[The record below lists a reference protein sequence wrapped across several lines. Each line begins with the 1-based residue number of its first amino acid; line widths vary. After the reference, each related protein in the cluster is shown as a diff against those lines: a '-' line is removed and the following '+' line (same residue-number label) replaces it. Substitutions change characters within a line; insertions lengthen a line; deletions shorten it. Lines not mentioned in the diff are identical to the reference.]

1 MRKLFG
7 ANKKKKSSTNL
18 KAGTLKIPIPMI
30 NGSEYADLTES
41 QMSTLIGGGNRD
53 YHKKKLTS
61 SLSSQRTN
69 NTTQTE
75 KTPSNIPVQQQ
86 PVTPSRS
93 ISSPPIL
100 VMPKPMH
107 SLPPTRYLL
116 RNYDYEKT
124 QVESSSSSSS
134 GESSQEEEEEQG
146 KEHRIMS
153 SPLPLKTERED
164 DEGRNHQSY
173 TFVTRTSEDSIKQ
186 YVSASE
192 SPFPTASSIVSSM
205 NQPNVATLS
214 PSFSSPSSPVK
225 NTSIGNDMIHANEPK
240 RATSSVPLPASSTF
254 ANTPAAADDDDSNVH
269 HKQDTP
275 KPLFSNSNDA
285 VIQEFPLPPSN
296 LYAVAEDTHS
306 RNLPSVHEYNN
317 TKSTTPPTKKRVS
330 RPPTSSSGS
339 SATVGHDVTHSQN
352 RLVNNNSDKPPG
364 SLLQTISSESPAFHQ
379 NNSNSRMDSLTEM
392 LQSEIKKMALNA
404 DLLEL
409 KRTVDRMQQQR
420 VTDLEDHLT
429 RVAEQKL
436 REMEILEQ
444 IKQTKQRL
452 DMAIAE
458 NMFTNK
464 NSGEQEVPKQPTDD
478 QAPVM
483 KSSSSTNTTRSN
495 KLRSSGSMN
504 AGTTASNSHIRHQH
518 PQQPPANRQRHRRS
532 LPSAYQRL
540 PAQNEYFPDMNNPNF
555 EFDYPPPPQFGYPQ
569 DYDPEINM
577 MMMMNGN
584 QSQFVDPFTMDSP
597 RGRYT
602 HRKSSL
608 QRRPRSK
615 SMESQWQDQLDLD
628 QHYMLQQQ
636 QQHPLPSYPNMHPD
650 GNFYYATPR
659 TRSRKSSLRS
669 AKSSSSDSDDNN
681 NSNKNDDFD
690 QAQANSANREES
702 VMDKPESARQ
712 HEMGSDEDRHHPTR
726 HRSGSGRFRQ
736 GHPHPGAMG
745 NMPPNMF
752 AYPNGLP
759 PLPHLMD
766 RERMKMRPPPPPPP
780 HYGYNNMPPPP
791 PPGNEYFSYMPPSQR
806 ISPRMMAALAAD
818 EQNQQQQQQQ
828 QQPYGGYQW
837 GAPPPPPPQGMYG
850 IPPPPPPDNLGAAA
864 NLPCDQQTDQQAFGN
879 RRFPPPP
886 PSVSGGQ
893 QQPNTLQQT
902 PQPPPPQGYISMYGE
917 RMYM

>member
-30 NGSEYADLTES
+30 NGVEYADLTES
-41 QMSTLIGGGNRD
+41 QISTLIGGGNRD
-53 YHKKKLTS
+53 YHKKKLAS

-116 RNYDYEKT
+116 RSYDYEKT
-124 QVESSSSSSS
+124 QVESSSDGSSSD
-134 GESSQEEEEEQG
+134 SSEEEEEQEQE

-153 SPLPLKTERED
+153 SPLPLKTERK
-164 DEGRNHQSY
+164 DEESQNHQSSA
-173 TFVTRTSEDSIKQ
+173 FVTRTSEDSIRQ

-214 PSFSSPSSPVK
+214 PSFSSPSSPAK
-225 NTSIGNDMIHANEPK
+225 YTSIGNDMNHTHELK
-240 RATSSVPLPASSTF
+240 RTTSSVPPPASSTF
-254 ANTPAAADDDDSNVH
+254 AISPAANDANVH
-269 HKQDTP
+269 DKQDTP
-275 KPLFSNSNDA
+275 KPPSSNSNEA
-285 VIQEFPLPPSN
+285 VIQEFPLPPSS
-296 LYAVAEDTHS
+296 LYTTTEDMHS
-306 RNLPSVHEYNN
+306 GNLPSIHEYN
-317 TKSTTPPTKKRVS
+317 TIKSTTPPTKKRVS

-352 RLVNNNSDKPPG
+352 RHINNNSDKPPG

-379 NNSNSRMDSLTEM
+379 NNNNSRMDSLTEM

-420 VTDLEDHLT
+420 VADLEDHLT

-458 NMFTNK
+458 KMFTNK
-464 NSGEQEVPKQPTDD
+464 NSEEQDVPKPPKDD
-478 QAPVM
+478 QAPAM

-495 KLRSSGSMN
+495 KLRSGGSTSAN
-504 AGTTASNSHIRHQH
+504 AAASNSHVRHQH
-518 PQQPPANRQRHRRS
+518 PQQPAVNKQRNRRS

-540 PAQNEYFPDMNNPNF
+540 PAQNEYFPDMNKPSF
-555 EFDYPPPPQFGYPQ
+555 EFDYPPQFGYPQ
-569 DYDPEINM
+569 DYDPEFDM
-577 MMMMNGN
+577 MRMMNASQG
-584 QSQFVDPFTMDSP
+584 QFVDPFAMDSP

-608 QRRPRSK
+608 KRRPRSK
-615 SMESQWQDQLDLD
+615 SMESQWQEQLDQD
-628 QHYMLQQQ
+628 QHYMQQQQQQQ
-636 QQHPLPSYPNMHPD
+636 QQHPHPPYPDMYPD

-669 AKSSSSDSDDNN
+669 AKSSSSDSDNN
-681 NSNKNDDFD
+681 NSNKNDNFD
-690 QAQANSANREES
+690 QAHANSANGEES
-702 VMDKPESARQ
+702 AMGEKPASARQ
-712 HEMGSDEDRHHPTR
+712 QEMESDEDRQHAAR
-726 HRSGSGRFRQ
+726 HRSGSGRFRR

-766 RERMKMRPPPPPPP
+766 RDRMKMRPPPPPP
-780 HYGYNNMPPPP
+780 YGYNNMPPPP

-828 QQPYGGYQW
+828 QQSYGGYQW
-837 GAPPPPPPQGMYG
+837 GPPPQ
-850 IPPPPPPDNLGAAA
+850 
-864 NLPCDQQTDQQAFGN
+864 DQQAFGN

-886 PSVSGGQ
+886 PSAAGQ
-893 QQPNTLQQT
+893 QQPNSLQQT
-902 PQPPPPQGYISMYGE
+902 PPAPPQGYISMYGE
-917 RMYM
+917 RIYM

>member
-7 ANKKKKSSTNL
+7 ANKKKKSSSSL
-18 KAGTLKIPIPMI
+18 KAGTVKIPIPMI
-30 NGSEYADLTES
+30 NGVEYADLTES
-41 QMSTLIGGGNRD
+41 QISTLIGGGNRD
-53 YHKKKLTS
+53 YHKKKLAS

-69 NTTQTE
+69 HTTQTE
-75 KTPSNIPVQQQ
+75 KMPSNIPVQQP

-93 ISSPPIL
+93 LSSPPVL

-124 QVESSSSSSS
+124 QVESSSDGSSSD
-134 GESSQEEEEEQG
+134 SSEEEGQER
-146 KEHRIMS
+146 EHRIMS
-153 SPLPLKTERED
+153 SPLPLKAERED
-164 DEGRNHQSY
+164 EESRNHQSY
-173 TFVTRTSEDSIKQ
+173 TFVTRTSEDSIRQ

-205 NQPNVATLS
+205 NPPNVATLS

-225 NTSIGNDMIHANEPK
+225 YTSIGNDMLHTNEPA
-240 RATSSVPLPASSTF
+240 RASSSVPPPASSTF
-254 ANTPAAADDDDSNVH
+254 ATASPAAAAAANDT
-269 HKQDTP
+269 QITP
-275 KPLFSNSNDA
+275 KPPSSNSNDA
-285 VIQEFPLPPSN
+285 VIQEFPIPPSN
-296 LYAVAEDTHS
+296 LYTATEDS
-306 RNLPSVHEYNN
+306 QGRNVLLSSVHES
-317 TKSTTPPTKKRVS
+317 KSTTPPTKKRVS
-330 RPPTSSSGS
+330 RPPTSSSAS

-379 NNSNSRMDSLTEM
+379 NNNNSRMDSLTEM

-420 VTDLEDHLT
+420 VVDLEDHLT

-458 NMFTNK
+458 RMFASS
-464 NSGEQEVPKQPTDD
+464 NSQEQQQEEAPKQPSDD
-478 QAPVM
+478 PVPVM

-495 KLRSSGSMN
+495 KLRSSSGSTSAN
-504 AGTTASNSHIRHQH
+504 TTANNAPMR
-518 PQQPPANRQRHRRS
+518 QQPVTNRQKNRRS

-540 PAQNEYFPDMNNPNF
+540 PAQNEYFPDMNKPNF
-555 EFDYPPPPQFGYPQ
+555 DFDYPPHFGYPQ
-569 DYDPEINM
+569 DYDAELDM
-577 MMMMNGN
+577 MRMMNGN
-584 QSQFVDPFTMDSP
+584 QTQFVDPFAMDSP

-615 SMESQWQDQLDLD
+615 SMESQWQEQLDQD
-628 QHYMLQQQ
+628 QHYMQQQQ
-636 QQHPLPSYPNMHPD
+636 QQHPHPPYPDMYPD

-669 AKSSSSDSDDNN
+669 AKSSSSDSDNN
-681 NSNKNDDFD
+681 ANTKNDNFD
-690 QAQANSANREES
+690 QASANTAHGEES
-702 VMDKPESARQ
+702 AIDKKPVSARQ
-712 HEMGSDEDRHHPTR
+712 QEMGSDEDRHHTTR
-726 HRSGSGRFRQ
+726 RRSGSGRFRR

-745 NMPPNMF
+745 NMPPTMF

-780 HYGYNNMPPPP
+780 PYGYNNMPPP

-828 QQPYGGYQW
+828 QQQPYGGYQW
-837 GAPPPPPPQGMYG
+837 GPPPPPPPQGMYG
-850 IPPPPPPDNLGAAA
+850 VRPPPPSDNPGAAV
-864 NLPCDQQTDQQAFGN
+864 NLPCDQQADQQAFGN

-886 PSVSGGQ
+886 PSASGGQ
-893 QQPNTLQQT
+893 QQPNSLQQT
-902 PQPPPPQGYISMYGE
+902 PQPPPQGYISMYGE
-917 RMYM
+917 RIYM